1 MRAQAYRGKGLLGD
15 GILNGVALSVLFH
28 MTAFFLMV
36 IVPFMLPSRQIP
48 LPLCMVDLL
57 VLDMAGDAGGGEA
70 GAMRQGDGKPEP
82 TCPPE
87 MTDPPPEPE
96 PVAESEPEK
105 PDAVYL
111 SELIEPP
118 ETPPPIEKKIEQ
130 PKDKPKPKP
139 KPQPKPV
146 RVEKPAPR
154 PDTTAS
160 NRLRPETDKPG
171 TPEGP
176 GGDHGK
182 GIGTENGSGTGLADS
197 GTGHGTGPGSGSGL
211 GFGHGPMEASFG
223 SGNGPRFATKALPK
237 YPRLARELGKEGTV
251 LLRLTIDDRG
261 RLLDVEVLKRAG
273 SGFDEEAVR
282 AVRDSSFSPAK
293 INGRPVSCRAQLP
306 IRFVLNSAE
315 KD

>member
-1 MRAQAYRGKGLLGD
+1 MRVQDYRDKGLFGD

-28 MTAFFLMV
+28 VTAFFLMV

-57 VLDMAGDAGGGEA
+57 MLNMAGGGGGEA
-70 GAMRQGDGKPEP
+70 GDMRAGDGNPEP
-82 TCPPE
+82 PCPPE
-87 MTDPPPEPE
+87 SADPPPEPE

-118 ETPPPIEKKIEQ
+118 ETPPPVEKKIEQ
-130 PKDKPKPKP
+130 PKEKPKPKP

-146 RVEKPAPR
+146 RVEKPPVR
-154 PDTTAS
+154 PDRAAFDRPRAETAGTTAQEA
-160 NRLRPETDKPG
+160 PAGEV
-171 TPEGP
+171 
-176 GGDHGK
+176 GK
-182 GIGTENGSGTGLADS
+182 GIGTENGTGTGLADS
-197 GTGHGTGPGSGSGL
+197 GTGRGTGPGSGGGQGS
-211 GFGHGPMEASFG
+211 GHGPVDAPFG
-223 SGNGPRFATKALPK
+223 AGNGPRFARKSLPK

-251 LLRLTIDDRG
+251 LLRLTIDERG
-261 RLLDVEVLKRAG
+261 RLLEVEVMRRAG

-282 AVRDSSFSPAK
+282 AVRDSSFSPARV
-293 INGRPVSCRAQLP
+293 NGMPVRCRAQLP
-306 IRFVLNSAE
+306 IRFVLNNAE

>member
-1 MRAQAYRGKGLLGD
+1 MRAQAYRGKGLFGD

-28 MTAFFLMV
+28 VTAFFLMV

-82 TCPPE
+82 MCPPE

-105 PDAVYL
+105 PDAAYL
-111 SELIEPP
+111 SEIIEPP
-118 ETPPPIEKKIEQ
+118 VTPPPIPKKIEE
-130 PKDKPKPKP
+130 PKPKP

-146 RVEKPAPR
+146 RIEKPAPR
-154 PDTTAS
+154 PDD
-160 NRLRPETDKPG
+160 RPRPETARAG
-171 TPEGP
+171 AQEAP
-176 GGDHGK
+176 GGDVGK
-182 GIGTENGSGTGLADS
+182 GMGTEKCTGTGLADS
-197 GTGHGTGPGSGSGL
+197 GTGHGTGPGSGGGL
-211 GFGHGPMEASFG
+211 GSGHGPMEASFG

-251 LLRLTIDDRG
+251 LLRLTIDDQG

-273 SGFDEEAVR
+273 SGFDEEAMR

-293 INGRPVSCRAQLP
+293 INGKPVSCRAQLP
-306 IRFVLNSAE
+306 IRFVLSSAE

>member
-1 MRAQAYRGKGLLGD
+1 MRIQDYRVKGLFGD

-28 MTAFFLMV
+28 VTAFFLMV

-48 LPLCMVDLL
+48 LPQCMVDLL
-57 VLDMAGDAGGGEA
+57 VLDMAGGGEA

-82 TCPPE
+82 SCPPE
-87 MTDPPPEPE
+87 LTDSPPEPE
-96 PVAESEPEK
+96 PLAESEPEK
-105 PDAVYL
+105 PDAVYMT
-111 SELIEPP
+111 ELKEPP
-118 ETPPPIEKKIEQ
+118 ETPPPVKKKIEE
-130 PKDKPKPKP
+130 PKEKPKPKP

-146 RVEKPAPR
+146 RIEKPAPR
-154 PDTTAS
+154 TDDRP
-160 NRLRPETDKPG
+160 RPEAARASAQ
-171 TPEGP
+171 EAP
-176 GGDHGK
+176 GGEVGK
-182 GIGTENGSGTGLADS
+182 GMGTENGTGTGLADS
-197 GTGHGTGPGSGSGL
+197 GTGHGTGPGSGPGL
-211 GFGHGPMEASFG
+211 GSGHGPMETSFG
-223 SGNGPRFATKALPK
+223 SGNGPRFASKSLPK

-261 RLLDVEVLKRAG
+261 RLTDVEVLRRAG

-293 INGRPVSCRAQLP
+293 INGKPVSCRAQLP

>member
-1 MRAQAYRGKGLLGD
+1 MQARDYRGDRLFGD
-15 GILNGVALSVLFH
+15 GILNGLALSVLFH
-28 MTAFFLMV
+28 ATAFFLMV
-36 IVPFMLPSRQIP
+36 IVPFMLPSSQIP

-57 VLDMAGDAGGGEA
+57 LQDMTGGLGGGEE
-70 GAMRQGDGKPEP
+70 GAMRMGDGKPEP
-82 TCPPE
+82 TSDPE
-87 MTDPPPEPE
+87 SIDPPIEPE

-111 SELIEPP
+111 SELKQPP
-118 ETPPPIEKKIEQ
+118 ETPPPIDKKVED
-130 PKDKPKPKP
+130 PKEKPKPKP

-154 PDTTAS
+154 PDRPESNRPRLETAS
-160 NRLRPETDKPG
+160 VG
-171 TPEGP
+171 TQEGP
-176 GGDHGK
+176 AGDVGK
-182 GIGTENGSGTGLADS
+182 GIGTENGTGTGLGSSGTGNGS
-197 GTGHGTGPGSGSGL
+197 GPGSGPGL
-211 GFGHGPMEASFG
+211 GSGHGPLDASFG
-223 SGNGPRFATKALPK
+223 SGNGPRFASKALPK

-261 RLLDVEVLKRAG
+261 RLLDVEVLRRAG

-282 AVRDSSFSPAK
+282 AVRESSFSPAK
-293 INGRPVSCRAQLP
+293 INGKPVSCRAQLP